1 MITIIDSSNGARG
14 KDLGSE
20 VLQMSEQDSDSEA
33 MSQPE
38 VATVTTAIKNKKR
51 NKKKRAHKLRREA
64 LRKKARS
71 WNTQKGL
78 LCCCENFLKTQNV
91 LSNFFN

>member
-1 MITIIDSSNGARG
+1 MKRCHKPSKVTAPQG
-14 KDLGSE
+14 KGLGSE

-78 LCCCENFLKTQNV
+78 LCCCEYLETQNV
-91 LSNFFN
+91 LSYFF